1 MLSYLIR
8 RLLLVVPTL
17 LGMTMLVYFVM
28 ALSPGGAGAD
38 LARAEGMRPEERR
51 ALQRYLNERY
61 GLDKPLLVQYGRWLN
76 RVSPVGFRAWS
87 AEDPEVVES
96 RKREAKLRADKEAEL
111 KAAGVEFAA
120 LEKALQKI
128 EVSPAPGELRLTR
141 PTIKAPDLGRSFVLH
156 RPVQDLLGES
166 LPITL
171 LLNAI
176 SFPIVYALAVLMGL
190 YAARKRGGLVDV
202 SSGTVLLGLWS
213 VPVIWAGVM
222 VQGFLTSE
230 EYFRW
235 FPTAGLHDVRADQ
248 MTFLPAVVDGDFQ
261 RGWLLDMLWHLCL
274 PILCLTYG
282 QFAFLSKLS
291 RGAVLE
297 TMTADFVRT
306 ARAKGAA
313 EKTVLYAHV
322 LRNSLIPLI
331 TVAAHVLPGMIA
343 GSIVV
348 ETIFSISGMGSLL
361 VTAVQQRDRELVLS
375 ITLVS
380 GMLGLTGYLLADIGY
395 ALADPRVSYD

>member
-17 LGMTMLVYFVM
+17 VGMTLLVFYVM

-51 ALQRYLNERY
+51 ALERYLNERY
-61 GLDKPLLVQYGRWLN
+61 GLDKPLPVQYGRWLN
-76 RVSPVGFRAWS
+76 RVSPVGFRTWTPD
-87 AEDPEVVES
+87 DPEVIAS
-96 RKREAKLRADKEAEL
+96 RKQEAKLRDAKEAEL
-111 KAAGVEFAA
+111 KASGVGPAA
-120 LEKALQKI
+120 IDKELKKI
-128 EVSPAPGELRLTR
+128 EVSPAPGQFRFNR
-141 PTIKAPDLGRSFVLH
+141 PAVKWPDLGRSFVLH
-156 RPVQDLLGES
+156 RPVGHLLAEA

-176 SFPIVYALAVLMGL
+176 SFPIVYALAVLVGL
-190 YAARKRGGLVDV
+190 YAARRRGGLVDV

-213 VPVIWAGVM
+213 IPVIWAGVM
-222 VQGFLTSE
+222 AQGFLTSA

-248 MTFLPAVVDGDFQ
+248 MTFLPRYLDGDFQ
-261 RGWLLDMLWHLCL
+261 RGWLLDMAWHLCL
-274 PILCLTYG
+274 PVLCLTYG

-297 TMTADFVRT
+297 TLPMDFVRT
-306 ARAKGAA
+306 ARAKGMP
-313 EKTVLYAHV
+313 EKAVLYQHV

-380 GMLGLTGYLLADIGY
+380 GMLGLAGYLLADIGY